1 MNGLQSERCSTVR
14 QALQLCQISASSCFS
29 GRSWFQPLSPPSG
42 YGAESVRKATPKPGT
57 CEVHA
62 TYKPPTSQEHGRCS
76 LVLLSCCSCAP
87 LVLRWCPPP
96 RRGGSTEPVLGLDS
110 VGSPDIQTR
119 SASPRNPLSDA
130 PPPSEDALLLPG
142 PRRRGFRLFERGQT
156 MVCIYAAGM
165 MYCGADMPTGRV
177 PVSTNSNVN

>member
-1 MNGLQSERCSTVR
+1 VPN
-14 QALQLCQISASSCFS
+14 LCQFVFFGSFVVPTTFSPERLWGQEREESHPQATSKPLASHVL
-29 GRSWFQPLSPPSG
+29 GRGL
-42 YGAESVRKATPKPGT
+42 R
-57 CEVHA
+57 
-62 TYKPPTSQEHGRCS
+62 PTSQVHARYMRHTSHPQARSMGGALLCS
-76 LVLLSCCSCAP
+76 SCAP

-142 PRRRGFRLFERGQT
+142 PRGRAFRLFERGQT

-165 MYCGADMPTGRV
+165 MYCGADTPTGRM